1 MLILISRPGKSQIEF
16 CVTLS
21 THLHPNANLNPKATI
36 YELSL
41 WRLRKDAAVA
51 AAPPQGG
58 NGAREYFDIMI
69 TIIFSLGSY
78 STQKWLC
85 QDIISSFSV
94 FSTTKPVSQLDLAAA
109 ELP

>member
-16 CVTLS
+16 YVTLS
-21 THLHPNANLNPKATI
+21 THLHPNANLNPTATI
-36 YELSL
+36 YELCGAWEKMLQSL
-41 WRLRKDAAVA
+41 LH
-51 AAPPQGG
+51 PQSGY
-58 NGAREYFDIMI
+58 GAREYFDIMI
-69 TIIFSLGSY
+69 TIIFSSCSY

>member
-1 MLILISRPGKSQIEF
+1 MLILISSPGKSQIEF
-16 CVTLS
+16 CATLS
-21 THLHPNANLNPKATI
+21 THLHPNANLNPKATT

-41 WRLRKDAAVA
+41 GGAWEKMLQSLLH
-51 AAPPQGG
+51 PQGG
-58 NGAREYFDIMI
+58 YGAREYFDIMI
-69 TIIFSLGSY
+69 TMIVSLCSY
-78 STQKWLC
+78 SAQKWLC